1 MDVARE
7 KSLKGKQEAWE
18 TLKQKDSRDY
28 QMRMFRANYLLM
40 LEEKLRYQRS
50 WVGVVQTET
59 LKTTNKSILK
69 PENTN

>member
-1 MDVARE
+1 MMDVARE

-50 WVGVVQTET
+50 
-59 LKTTNKSILK
+59 
-69 PENTN
+69 